1 MSKVKYYLLNKKM
14 EHAEAVLANVAD
26 RDNNIY
32 RVYFEA
38 NPIPD
43 EQRKAGFGGINR
55 YKSLEGYDN
64 SKLIIESNKRLDI
77 LQKQIVVQSKSLD
90 DIAVLAEEKEKL
102 LSIPRLMHIDLP
114 EKRYY
119 AIGEV
124 AKAFGVNTS
133 LVRFWEKEFDVLK
146 PKKNAKGN
154 RKFTPEDIK
163 NLKFIY
169 HLVKERGFTLEGAKT
184 HLKEEK
190 KQALNNF
197 EIISK
202 LEDVKNQ
209 LIKIKQ
215 HL

>member
-1 MSKVKYYLLNKKM
+1 MY
-14 EHAEAVLANVAD
+14 
-26 RDNNIY
+26 
-32 RVYFEA
+32 
-38 NPIPD
+38 
-43 EQRKAGFGGINR
+43 
-55 YKSLEGYDN
+55 
-64 SKLIIESNKRLDI
+64 IE
-77 LQKQIVVQSKSLD
+77 
-90 DIAVLAEEKEKL
+90 
-102 LSIPRLMHIDLP
+102 LP

-119 AIGEV
+119 GIGEV

-133 LVRFWEKEFDVLK
+133 LIRFWEKEFDVLK

-190 KQALNNF
+190 KKSLSNF

-202 LEDVKNQ
+202 LEGIKNQ
-209 LIKIKQ
+209 LVKMKR